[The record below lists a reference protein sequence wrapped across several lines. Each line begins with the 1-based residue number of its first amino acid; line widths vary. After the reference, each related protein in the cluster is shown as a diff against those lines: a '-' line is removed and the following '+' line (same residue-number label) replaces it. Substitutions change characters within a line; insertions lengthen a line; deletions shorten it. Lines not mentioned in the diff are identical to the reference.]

1 MSDPVASGTWV
12 EIHRIVLEAGERAPQ
27 VPPDTARVPLEM
39 RVRGTL
45 VESAAP
51 GDEVSVTTASGRTV
65 RGVLCAVN
73 PPYNHSFGAPL
84 AELLDIRE
92 EVRERLRGR
101 KHES

>member
-1 MSDPVASGTWV
+1 MTDLVAPGTWV

-27 VPPDTARVPLEM
+27 VPEDTASVPLEM

-51 GDEVSVTTASGRTV
+51 GQQASVTTASGRHV
-65 RGVLCAVN
+65 QGVLCAVN
-73 PPYNHSFGAPL
+73 PPYSHSFGAPL

-92 EVRERLRGR
+92 EVRKRLRDQEHG
-101 KHES
+101 